1 MGLTAEVGSMEA
13 NQTIDVM
20 WNSVSGNEMINYT
33 VKYGIGDDDTMPD
46 DTSTEMNETKLTR
59 LKSGQKYTIRVTAS
73 NEGGDSVPSMAV
85 EQCTGK
91 WRVVK

>member
-13 NQTIDVM
+13 NQTIDVK

-33 VKYGIGDDDTMPD
+33 VKYGIGDNDTMPD

-59 LKSGQKYTIRVTAS
+59 LKSGRKYTIRVTAS
-73 NEGGDSVPSMAV
+73 NEGGDSAPSMAV

-91 WRVVK
+91 